1 MQARVKPQRER
12 QIEPETLVEL
22 GVVVR
27 GARDRESGKT
37 DRDVRP
43 GDRQTDTQTERHGK
57 VQTQRRDRKKRGKI
71 KT

>member
-27 GARDRESGKT
+27 GARERE
-37 DRDVRP
+37 
-43 GDRQTDTQTERHGK
+43 
-57 VQTQRRDRKKRGKI
+57 
-71 KT
+71 

>member
-27 GARDRESGKT
+27 GARERTGE
-37 DRDVRP
+37 
-43 GDRQTDTQTERHGK
+43 DRQRRVHRRQADRHI
-57 VQTQRRDRKKRGKI
+57 DRKTWKGSDAEKR
-71 KT
+71 